1 MTIEKPEDV
10 CLDLP
15 LEQIWEQA
23 LSILEKTI
31 KGPFLDAWVRG
42 MTLSAINQS
51 QATFSVANSMALGWL
66 QNAKHA
72 KNAIADALEQITGR
86 NLEIEIKI
94 DPTVKPKVY
103 TPSIASITVAPDSL
117 PAGPGAG
124 FPSSPKRS
132 SEHGETAN
140 FERNLRSEQSNLN
153 PKHIFETFVVGSSNR
168 FCHSASMAVA
178 DKPGAS
184 YNPLFLYGG
193 VGLGKTHLL
202 HAIGN
207 HILRMAPNTVVR
219 YLTCE
224 KFTNDVVNSI
234 RQNDMI
240 QFRKKYRTVDLLLM
254 DDIQFIEGKEATQE
268 EFFHTFNA
276 LRDSGKQIV
285 LTSDRPPKALGHL
298 EERLRSR
305 FEWGLIADI
314 QPPDYEMRL
323 AILSKKADQEGMAIP
338 EDVLAYIARS
348 FSSNIREL
356 EGALLRAHAFGK
368 LTGEPL
374 TMLSVMQVLQT
385 GNQRKARPQ
394 LTIDQ
399 LIDAVSSYYK
409 VESSDLKSSKRSQDL
424 TVPRHIA
431 MYLAHEILLLSY
443 PRVGQAFGNR
453 KHTSALYAYDKVK
466 QSISE
471 DPEIARAV
479 GEISRQLDR

>member
-15 LEQIWEQA
+15 LDQIWEQVLA
-23 LSILEKTI
+23 ILEKTV
-31 KGPFLDAWVRG
+31 KRPFLDAWVRS
-42 MTLSAINQS
+42 MTLSEITQTEAI
-51 QATFSVANSMALGWL
+51 FSVANNMALGWL

-72 KNAIADALEQITGR
+72 KNAISEALQQITGR
-86 NLEIEIKI
+86 SLEIVIKV
-94 DPTVKPKVY
+94 DTTVKPKVY
-103 TPSIASITVAPDSL
+103 TPSIASITVAPET
-117 PAGPGAG
+117 
-124 FPSSPKRS
+124 PSTLQGGIGRKN
-132 SEHGETAN
+132 SEKSDTGS

-153 PKHIFETFVVGSSNR
+153 PKHVFETFVVGSSNR
-168 FCHSASMAVA
+168 FCHSASLAVA
-178 DKPGAS
+178 DKPGES

-207 HILRMAPNTVVR
+207 HILKNAPNTVVR

-240 QFRKKYRTVDLLLM
+240 QFRKKYRNVDLLLM

-314 QPPDYEMRL
+314 QAPDYEMRL
-323 AILSKKADQEGMAIP
+323 AILSKKADQEGLQVP
-338 EDVLAYIARS
+338 DDVLDYIART
-348 FSSNIREL
+348 FSNNIREL

-374 TMLSVMQVLQT
+374 TLVSVMQVLQT
-385 GNQRKARPQ
+385 GNQRKERPP

-409 VESSDLKSSKRSQDL
+409 VEPSDLKSSKRSWDL

-431 MYLAHEILLLSY
+431 MYLAHEIMSLSF
-443 PRVGQAFGNR
+443 PRVGQSFGNR

-479 GEISRQLDR
+479 NEITRQLDR

>member
-15 LEQIWEQA
+15 LDEIWERA
-23 LSILEKTI
+23 LSILEKTV
-31 KGPFLDAWVRG
+31 KKPFMDAWVRG
-42 MTLSAINQS
+42 MTLAEISQNQAIF
-51 QATFSVANSMALGWL
+51 AVANNMALGWL
-66 QNAKHA
+66 QNAKHS
-72 KNAIADALEQITGR
+72 KNAIAEALEQITGR
-86 NLEIEIKI
+86 SLEIVIKV

-103 TPSIASITVAPDSL
+103 TPSIASITVAPVS
-117 PAGPGAG
+117 GTGSSGTSQTPGRRYAEG
-124 FPSSPKRS
+124 
-132 SEHGETAN
+132 GETQH
-140 FERNLRSEQSNLN
+140 FEKNLRAEQSNLLA
-153 PKHIFETFVVGSSNR
+153 KHIFDTFVVGSSNR
-168 FCHSASMAVA
+168 FCHSAALAVA
-178 DKPGAS
+178 DKPGES

-207 HILRMAPNTVVR
+207 HILKNAPNTVVR

-285 LTSDRPPKALGHL
+285 LTSDRPPKALAHL

-314 QPPDYEMRL
+314 QAPDYEMRL
-323 AILSKKADQEGMAIP
+323 AIISKKADQDGM
-338 EDVLAYIARS
+338 DVPQEVLEYIART
-348 FSSNIREL
+348 FSNNIREL
-356 EGALLRAHAFGK
+356 EGALVRANAFAK
-368 LTGEPL
+368 LTGEAL
-374 TMLSVMQVLQT
+374 TLVSVSQVLQT
-385 GNQRKARPQ
+385 GNQRKERAP

-431 MYLAHEILLLSY
+431 MYLAHEILSLSY
-443 PRVGQAFGNR
+443 PRVGQSFGGR
-453 KHTSALYAYDKVK
+453 KHTSALYAYEKVK
-466 QSISE
+466 LSISS
-471 DPEIARAV
+471 DPEIARAIS
-479 GEISRQLDR
+479 EITRQMDR